1 MNTPGNS
8 VNQTIQSSQTM
19 TSRVSRPD
27 QHEMG
32 LPRMSDEDYCS
43 EFGGTPRPGSDR
55 QQIAEATCKWLFS
68 QMAKER
74 ARETKRKV
82 RTRTEYRM
90 GANAKVIQAFNTLN
104 ATLEAERQ
112 NPAVA
117 SEVMSEVMSDADFQ
131 LLKQGITN
139 FRVRVKVHDNITL
152 DELRQMRIACD
163 IRKNTMANSLSSDEV
178 ADLNYWSNALVEETR
193 RLSFNVMRPCQHPPT
208 VPSHHAHIMPSS
220 GEALRNI
227 LTPETIRR
235 RFISIDALAKTI
247 STELVNFLTAPY
259 RASDRKAVVEQIKE
273 SCRSRR

>member
-1 MNTPGNS
+1 MHTPGNS

-19 TSRVSRPD
+19 ASRISRHDKP
-27 QHEMG
+27 EMG

-43 EFGGTPRPGSDR
+43 EFGTGTPRPGSDR
-55 QQIAEATCKWLFS
+55 QQIAEATCMWLFS
-68 QMAKER
+68 QLAKER

-90 GANAKVIQAFNTLN
+90 GANAKVIDAFNTLE

-112 NPAVA
+112 NPATA
-117 SEVMSEVMSDADFQ
+117 SEAMSNADFQ